1 MAVFTTAA
9 TFAGVRSAETT
20 SENLQPSRPDH
31 RGCSNATVRVGL
43 HSSLRFLSASFP
55 LSEKPVCSP
64 KERKSLFFQGVDGDY
79 WERLAQA
86 STPPRHSKEI
96 LNPATI
102 TPQIKAKILA
112 FEAQVMMPDI

>member
-1 MAVFTTAA
+1 MVVFTTTA

-31 RGCSNATVRVGL
+31 KGCSNATVRVGL

-55 LSEKPVCSP
+55 LSENKPVCSP

-79 WERLAQA
+79 WERLA
-86 STPPRHSKEI
+86 HSKEI

-112 FEAQVMMPDI
+112 FEAQVMMPDS